1 MKKFLLTLACMLSVC
16 LAALA
21 QNVLVKGVVTDAV
34 TKETIPGAAI
44 LVNGAAD
51 NGTVTDHEGKY
62 EITVAPGA
70 RLVCQQL
77 GYANLEKKVPEKGG
91 VLNFAL
97 EEDSQLLDGTV
108 VVGYGTLKKSQLVG
122 SVENVS
128 GEVLEDRS
136 NSNITRS
143 LQGQVPGLNIIQVD
157 GKPTHG

>member
-62 EITVAPGA
+62 
-70 RLVCQQL
+70 
-77 GYANLEKKVPEKGG
+77 K
-91 VLNFAL
+91 
-97 EEDSQLLDGTV
+97 LLSRRVQDWCV
-108 VVGYGTLKKSQLVG
+108 
-122 SVENVS
+122 
-128 GEVLEDRS
+128 S
-136 NSNITRS
+136 NSVMRILKRRYR
-143 LQGQVPGLNIIQVD
+143 
-157 GKPTHG
+157 KKAAC

>member
-21 QNVLVKGVVTDAV
+21 QNVLVRGIVTDAV
-34 TKETIPGAAI
+34 TKETISGAAI

-77 GYANLEKKVPEKGG
+77 GYANLEKKVPEK
-91 VLNFAL
+91 AAC
-97 EEDSQLLDGTV
+97 
-108 VVGYGTLKKSQLVG
+108 
-122 SVENVS
+122 
-128 GEVLEDRS
+128 
-136 NSNITRS
+136 
-143 LQGQVPGLNIIQVD
+143 
-157 GKPTHG
+157 